1 MKFKASDLHLKVGK
15 PPMVRVDGTLRPMNR
30 GPIEDE
36 EMVRL
41 CFPLMNERNR
51 KIFERDG
58 GADFAHTLDVDGTI
72 WRFRVNLLQQLG
84 HVGLVARRVNSW
96 IPDFEGLNLPPSIEQ
111 LCTYDQGMVLL
122 AGVTG
127 SGKSTTIASMLNW
140 INKRYRKH
148 ILTLEDPIEFV
159 FTEDK
164 CLINQREIGLDVVD
178 FEIGMKHAVRED
190 PDVMLVGE
198 MRDKETFMT
207 AIHAAETGHLVFGTI
222 HASSASTTIGR
233 ILDLFPAGHALGP
246 AQRDRVQH
254 AGHHRPEAA
263 QEHQAGRRPRA
274 DRRDHDLQRQRA
286 RKPILEENDDKL
298 PDIIRIGKLDG
309 HAGLHDEPQE
319 AGGRRVDR
327 PRGGD
332 GSGAEPR
339 GAEDGAQGHR
349 SERSGDYLMRH
360 AGLVFLGM
368 LLLGERRSAAAA
380 VACLGAGSAPPLPPN
395 AGGRCRRGGGR
406 RRRRSRRQRP
416 QLRRRSSTS
425 GTTRIRFRA
434 VAVPSVNWLK
444 LLAHLAAVPDLG
456 QIRRL
461 DQSRQP
467 DL

>member
-1 MKFKASDLHLKVGK
+1 MAREDAFTSSFINREKNLEVDKLFRACVKLEASDLHLKVGK
-15 PPMVRVDGTLRPMNR
+15 PPMVRVDGSLRPMNR

-41 CFPLMNERNR
+41 TFPLMNERNR

-84 HVGLVARRVNSW
+84 HVGLVARRVSSW
-96 IPDFEGLNLPPSIEQ
+96 IPDFAGLNLPPSIEQ

-140 INKRYRKH
+140 VNQRYRKH

-222 HASSASTTIGR
+222 HASSAATTIGR
-233 ILDLFPAGHALGP
+233 ILDLFPQDMHGALRSAIAFNMRGII
-246 AQRDRVQH
+246 AQKLLKSIKPGVGRVPTVEIMIFNTNVQK
-254 AGHHRPEAA
+254 A
-263 QEHQAGRRPRA
+263 
-274 DRRDHDLQRQRA
+274 
-286 RKPILEENDDKL
+286 ILDENDEKL
-298 PDIIRIGKLDG
+298 PDIIRIGKHDG
-309 HAGLHDEPQE
+309 MQDFTMSLKQLVDEELIDREVAMEVAPNRE
-319 AGGRRVDR
+319 A
-327 PRGGD
+327 
-332 GSGAEPR
+332 
-339 GAEDGAQGHR
+339 
-349 SERSGDYLMRH
+349 
-360 AGLVFLGM
+360 
-368 LLLGERRSAAAA
+368 
-380 VACLGAGSAPPLPPN
+380 
-395 AGGRCRRGGGR
+395 
-406 RRRRSRRQRP
+406 
-416 QLRRRSSTS
+416 
-425 GTTRIRFRA
+425 
-434 VAVPSVNWLK
+434 LK
-444 LLAHLAAVPDLG
+444 MALKGIEVKDPG
-456 QIRRL
+456 II
-461 DQSRQP
+461 
-467 DL
+467 